1 MKIVDKDFTPKAKTS
16 TYDKIR
22 QCIDSMT
29 FLDDDSHDF
38 ALIVTSAEGYTT
50 VGTNLQTG
58 DAVFILESAKL
69 GLIMGDSEPS
79 ERVH

>member
-22 QCIDSMT
+22 QCIDSMA

-38 ALIVTSAEGYTT
+38 VLLIVMKG
-50 VGTNLQTG
+50 
-58 DAVFILESAKL
+58 ILL
-69 GLIMGDSEPS
+69 
-79 ERVH
+79 

>member
-1 MKIVDKDFTPKAKTS
+1 MKIVDKDFTPKETSS

-22 QCIDSMT
+22 QCIDSLD
-29 FLDDDSHDF
+29 FLDHDSHDF
-38 ALIVTSAEGYTT
+38 ALVVTSAEGYTT
-50 VGTNLQTG
+50 VGTNLKTG

-79 ERVH
+79 ESLH

>member
-1 MKIVDKDFTPKAKTS
+1 MKIVDKDFTPKATSS
-16 TYDKIR
+16 TYEKIR

-38 ALIVTSAEGYTT
+38 ALIVTSPEGYTT

-69 GLIMGDSEPS
+69 GLIMGDAEHSENL
-79 ERVH
+79 H